1 MNILGTAFSSKR
13 NGNIVYN
20 DKTVDETETGTTV
33 FSCYIAYPEG
43 KRQEVESFVRSGN
56 YLFVADNDTDAM
68 FYTIVTT
75 ESNTL
80 DRSIYLYAESIGL
93 ELLNHQLDASTEIPV
108 IPQTV
113 DYYVNPIIAG
123 TDFEIGMIEVPRDEE
138 TNVIRRYILK
148 FDSQTAL
155 ERLNEIAATFEME
168 MYFTFKIERMA
179 VTHKYLNVVNQRGYN
194 THKTLMIGREVS
206 NIRTSTSVE
215 NLATALKPTGDVP
228 EGSIGI
234 LGVKNEYGRQSY
246 VWLKFLST
254 DEDENLYF
262 SDSASGAFNICM
274 SPMQWYPVESD
285 KLSDYIV
292 HRFNYDSFVAVYPQS
307 TGIQEIVE
315 DGDPAYTWV
324 KFARDEYG
332 TGMSDNYSSAM
343 NYIGIASGKSEAT
356 KSTDPDDYRWYNI
369 NPSFGE
375 YRYIPLNSSGVPTE
389 SGLHIRYSPY
399 SDGKSMTTTPAANTK
414 YVGYSFGR
422 TTAPTSETAY
432 EWVEF
437 DTIGVGGKFVHSVG
451 VNTGIPF
458 NGKYIHYIWSSDPEG
473 AEPTNECSGSYIG
486 IRFDQDYPNPM
497 SLNPASYI
505 WSPVSGTDATALNLV
520 GYIPAETDD
529 DIYIE
534 NGIVKSREALKK
546 WGRFTVTPNRTEHIV
561 RPFSYS
567 TVDYDELYKETVKEL
582 KKRREPEVT
591 YEVELLYIPDGVS
604 IGDTVYIV
612 DPEGALY
619 LSSRLLKIERSYCNN
634 EITATLGDYKIETSG
649 IDDRIQ
655 KLREQVNK
663 QLENIKT
670 YTWIVYA
677 DSSTG
682 ENMSTDS
689 KDRKWMGIATNR
701 LDPIPDLTNPYI
713 YTWSKIKAKEELY
726 TTYKYGISAGPNI
739 LPTEWSI
746 EDVTPTEQK
755 PYLWSKGLKKFDDG
769 STEEIAPHVIGVFGR
784 GVASVVSWYGL
795 SNNPAVEPTTYVKSP
810 VPVITAENKYLW
822 TYTVTTFTDGT
833 SNESAHHII
842 GSYGEDGLTVVS
854 DLLYYARTDTN
865 AEPASSAW
873 ILCPPGNI
881 PVITADHPYLWTK
894 EDITYSDGSTVN
906 VLAHIIGVYGEQGPK
921 GDKGE
926 TGDPGAKGDKGD
938 TGEQGPKGDTGDQG
952 PKGDKGDTGD
962 TGPKGDKGDPGD
974 PGKDGEQGPKGD
986 KGDKGDQGVSIT
998 SFKTQYYLSTSSET
1012 PTGGSWSDNPQPY
1025 ALGHYYFIRTVTYFS
1040 NATSTTSD
1048 PVLDMALTS
1057 SNATAKE
1064 AQTTANGKNTV
1075 FYSASAP
1082 SVTGRSANDIWFD
1095 TDDGNTMYKFGN
1107 GAWIKQQFG
1116 NSAIAELSANK
1127 LTAGTIDAS
1136 VITVSNIDAGQ
1147 ITSGT
1152 LSANYIYGGILQSN
1166 DGDAFYVN
1174 LDSGDVSIKAYSSN
1188 EYTDNLVNG
1197 AIGESVRTVF
1207 ESERYNT
1214 LENNVNGLTSEM
1226 GSVTTI
1232 ANDNTT
1238 SIKTLKGRIDATD
1251 SRLQLDY
1258 ENMTKIT
1265 DAQGTRISNLE
1276 SHFNFSSYG
1285 LAVFGPED
1293 SSMLGQFSSQ
1303 ALNFYSGTINEQTGE
1318 VTGTKEAWVDIIDG
1332 LGGRRLTLGDADNG
1346 INRWNLSVSD
1356 NGDLFNVSRRL
1367 YS

>member
-1 MNILGTAFSSKR
+1 MILYFSDRNMNILGTAFSSKR

-20 DKTVDETETGTTV
+20 DKTVEETETGTTV

-56 YLFVADNDTDAM
+56 YLFVADNDEDAM

-93 ELLNHQLDASTEIPV
+93 ELLNHQLDASAEIPV

-113 DYYVNPIIAG
+113 NYYVNPIIAD

-262 SDSASGAFNICM
+262 SDSSSGAFNICM

-285 KLSDYIV
+285 TLSDYII

-307 TGIQEIVE
+307 TGIQEITA
-315 DGDPAYTWV
+315 DGDKSYTWV
-324 KFARDEYG
+324 KFAKDEYG
-332 TGMSDNYSSAM
+332 TGMSDSYTSSM
-343 NYIGIASGKSEAT
+343 NYIGMASGKSEAT

-369 NPSFGE
+369 SPSLGE
-375 YRYIPLNSSGVPTE
+375 YRYIPLNSNGVPTE

-399 SDGKSMTTTPAANTK
+399 SDGKSMTAAPAANTK

-437 DTIGVGGKFVHSVG
+437 DTIGAGGKFVHSVG

-505 WSPVSGTDATALNLV
+505 WSPVSGADATALNLV
-520 GYIPAETDD
+520 GYIPAETDN

-655 KLREQVNK
+655 QLREQVNK

-689 KDRKWMGIATNR
+689 KDRKWMGVATNR
-701 LDPIPDLTNPYI
+701 LEPIPDLTNPYI

-726 TTYKYGISAGPNI
+726 TTYKYGISAGPTI

-795 SNNPAVEPTTYVKSP
+795 SNDPAVEPTTYAKSP

-833 SNESAHHII
+833 TSESAHHII

-865 AEPASSAW
+865 TEPASSAW

-921 GDKGE
+921 GD
-926 TGDPGAKGDKGD
+926 TGDTGPKGDKGDTGDTGAKGDKGD
-938 TGEQGPKGDTGDQG
+938 TGEQGPKGD
-952 PKGDKGDTGD
+952 
-962 TGPKGDKGDPGD
+962 KGDPGEN
-974 PGKDGEQGPKGD
+974 GKDGKDGTDGENGRGIK
-986 KGDKGDQGVSIT
+986 SY
-998 SFKTQYYLSTSSET
+998 KTQYALSTSST
-1012 PTGGSWSDNPQPY
+1012 TAPTSGWKDNPPAY
-1025 ALGHYYFIRTVTYFS
+1025 TSTSYFYWIRTVTEW
-1040 NATSTTSD
+1040 SD
-1048 PVLDMALTS
+1048 GTIETGKGVLDMALTT
-1057 SNATAKE
+1057 SNRNAKN
-1064 AQTTANGKNTV
+1064 AQTSADKKNTV
-1075 FYSASAP
+1075 FYQENEPVGNKDGDIWYKIFDSYEDGNSSGEMYTFKDGKWVKFELDDSAIYSINAQKINAGELDA
-1082 SVTGRSANDIWFD
+1082 SKVNVVNLNASNITTGNMSANR
-1095 TDDGNTMYKFGN
+1095 
-1107 GAWIKQQFG
+1107 
-1116 NSAIAELSANK
+1116 
-1127 LTAGTIDAS
+1127 
-1136 VITVSNIDAGQ
+1136 IT
-1147 ITSGT
+1147 T
-1152 LSANYIYGGILQSN
+1152 GILQDKSGKN
-1166 DGDAFYVN
+1166 VID
-1174 LDSGDVSIKAYSSN
+1174 LDSGTVKLEHYSTTDDVKTAISSSENGIRVSINDTK
-1188 EYTDNLVNG
+1188 
-1197 AIGESVRTVF
+1197 
-1207 ESERYNT
+1207 SE
-1214 LENNVNGLTSEM
+1214 
-1226 GSVTTI
+1226 
-1232 ANDNTT
+1232 
-1238 SIKTLKGRIDATD
+1238 LKGDISKTNENVAANKGQIDKYNSYFDFTSSGLVVGNKEDGSGLRSIYGSADVQFQFNKETKAWVGVDGFGTNQILMGPKGATANEMNWILTVAEK
-1251 SRLQLDY
+1251 S
-1258 ENMTKIT
+1258 
-1265 DAQGTRISNLE
+1265 
-1276 SHFNFSSYG
+1276 SHFRIY
-1285 LAVFGPED
+1285 
-1293 SSMLGQFSSQ
+1293 
-1303 ALNFYSGTINEQTGE
+1303 
-1318 VTGTKEAWVDIIDG
+1318 
-1332 LGGRRLTLGDADNG
+1332 RLL
-1346 INRWNLSVSD
+1346 
-1356 NGDLFNVSRRL
+1356 
-1367 YS
+1367 